1 MTSSAPRTVCYD
13 WAKTF
18 SLHPR
23 RGRRHGF
30 ASLGGVQSKIVVDNL
45 KSAVLQRLAGTA
57 PVFNPRYL
65 DFARHHGFAIAAC
78 NVARGNEKGRVESG
92 VATSKRISCMCSS

>member
-23 RGRRHGF
+23 RGRQHPRLTPEPVVIDYETF
-30 ASLGGVQSKIVVDNL
+30 SKIHDCHDEDGRHVGGAFAL
-45 KSAVLQRLAGTA
+45 RAAAQPAGRQR
-57 PVFNPRYL
+57 P
-65 DFARHHGFAIAAC
+65 
-78 NVARGNEKGRVESG
+78 
-92 VATSKRISCMCSS
+92 